1 MSDMS
6 LDRKLLI
13 AVLIVFVAYI
23 VYNSYSKKENFKITS
38 QMGAYNNNPLSTDE
52 SNNALFA
59 QPTFKA
65 DLSPRFD
72 AVTPGSIY
80 VNPPPLSYQAS
91 PITPVSQMAPQTPIP
106 SQMGQMNGMYQMNGM
121 NGVPTNFEEMGADA
135 NSTLTS
141 DQVMNIQNKIGSGT
155 PVYQETTDVMP
166 LPDMKGA
173 VMTVDPTDPNNF
185 IYDRTIFAPLKRRYG
200 ADVDYFR
207 GDIMI
212 PQQQRGWFDIAPAS
226 QNDVVKGYFENYID
240 IQQATQVQDS
250 LYERTLTQEQKLDA
264 KLNQFGNTEK
274 LPYEYL

>member
-1 MSDMS
+1 MS

>member
-1 MSDMS
+1 MSIMS

-23 VYNSYSKKENFKITS
+23 VYNSYYSKENFKVAS
-38 QMGAYNNNPLSTDE
+38 QMGAYNNNPLATDE
-52 SNNALFA
+52 ANNALFA

-80 VNPPPLSYQAS
+80 VNPPPVAYQAS

-106 SQMGQMNGMYQMNGM
+106 SQFYQQQQI
-121 NGVPTNFEEMGADA
+121 PTNFEEMGADA

-141 DQVMNIQNKIGSGT
+141 NQVMDIQNKIGSGT

-200 ADVDYFR
+200 ADVDYIR

-240 IQQATQVQDS
+240 IQQATQIQDS
-250 LYERTLTQEQKLDA
+250 LYERTLTEEQKLDA
-264 KLNQFGNTEK
+264 KLNQYGNTEK
-274 LPYEYL
+274 LPYEYI